1 MEFWVLNP
9 YRLTGGATFFVSYR
23 AATYRGCKRKNV
35 WITHH
40 RKILLIKWNSRKK
53 GTKYIV
59 SIKFLYFLNDRGVI
73 YQLDRI
79 TQMDDNINDQNIRYI
94 WENYYFWHSPG
105 IEILTTCWINLI
117 KFIYHHNHIKF
128 FIYFKIYF

>member
-1 MEFWVLNP
+1 MNP

-59 SIKFLYFLNDRGVI
+59 SIKIFLINFLYFLNDIGVI
-73 YQLDRI
+73 YQLNRI
-79 TQMDDNINDQNIRYI
+79 KQMDDDINDQNLRYI
-94 WENYYFWHSPG
+94 Y
-105 IEILTTCWINLI
+105 
-117 KFIYHHNHIKF
+117 IYMRKLF
-128 FIYFKIYF
+128 LA

>member
-1 MEFWVLNP
+1 MNP

-35 WITHH
+35 WITHQ

-59 SIKFLYFLNDRGVI
+59 SIKIFLIKFLYFLNDISVI
-73 YQLDRI
+73 YQLNRI
-79 TQMDDNINDQNIRYI
+79 KQMDVNINDQNIRYI
-94 WENYYFWHSPG
+94 Y
-105 IEILTTCWINLI
+105 
-117 KFIYHHNHIKF
+117 IYMRKLLF
-128 FIYFKIYF
+128 LA

>member
-23 AATYRGCKRKNV
+23 AATYRGCKRKNI

-40 RKILLIKWNSRKK
+40 RKILLIKCNSRKK

-59 SIKFLYFLNDRGVI
+59 SIKFLYFLNDIGVI
-73 YQLDRI
+73 YQFNRI
-79 TQMDDNINDQNIRYI
+79 KQMDDNINDQNIRYI

-105 IEILTTCWINLI
+105 IEILTTCWIN
-117 KFIYHHNHIKF
+117 FIYNHNHNRS